1 MSVKNLKKYLEKTSN
16 NLFNSFNDVV
26 TTMNTSKYFAGV
38 IVLILNIASKFVT
51 IKLGK
56 TMESYLKFTFSKHVL
71 VFAMA
76 WMGTR
81 DIYTAL
87 FISIIFVLLT
97 DYLFHEDSPYCC
109 LPTSFKD
116 YHLTLLENSE
126 VTEDEIKKAREV
138 LEKAEKQKDNSNA
151 SVNVDNPLSLE
162 RKQLSTQQKSNQI
175 LY

>member
-1 MSVKNLKKYLEKTSN
+1 MSVKNIKKYLEKNSN
-16 NLFNSFNDVV
+16 ILFKSFNDVV
-26 TTMNTSKYFAGV
+26 TTMNTSKYFAG
-38 IVLILNIASKFVT
+38 IMILTLNIASKFVT

-56 TMESYLKFTFSKHVL
+56 TMESYLKFTFSKHIL
-71 VFAMA
+71 IFAMA

-87 FISIIFVLLT
+87 IISIIFILLS

-126 VTEDEIKKAREV
+126 VTEDEIKKAKEV
-138 LEKAEKQKDNSNA
+138 LEKAEKQKETTSV
-151 SVNVDNPLSLE
+151 VNVDNPLSLE
-162 RKQLSTQQKSNQI
+162 RKLLSATQKSNQI

>member
-1 MSVKNLKKYLEKTSN
+1 MSVKNIKKYIEKTSN

-26 TTMNTSKYFAGV
+26 TTMNSSKIFAG
-38 IVLILNIASKFVT
+38 IMILVLNVTSKFVT

-56 TMESYLKFTFSKHVL
+56 TMESYLKFTFSKQL
-71 VFAMA
+71 LLFAMA

-87 FISIIFVLLT
+87 IISIIFVLLS

-109 LPTSFKD
+109 LPESFKN
-116 YHLTLLENSE
+116 YHLTLLENNE
-126 VTEDEIKKAREV
+126 VTEDEIKKAKEV
-138 LEKAEKQKDNSNA
+138 LEKAEKQKT
-151 SVNVDNPLSLE
+151 SVFNVENPLSLE
-162 RKQLSTQQKSNQI
+162 NKNLTYQQKQNQI

>member
-1 MSVKNLKKYLEKTSN
+1 MSVKNIKKYLEKTSN
-16 NLFNSFNDVV
+16 NLFKSFNDVV
-26 TTMNTSKYFAGV
+26 TTMNTSKYFAGI
-38 IVLILNIASKFVT
+38 IVLTLNIASKFVT

-71 VFAMA
+71 IFAMA

-87 FISIIFVLLT
+87 LISVIFFLLS

-109 LPTSFKD
+109 LPASFKD

-126 VTEDEIKKAREV
+126 VTEDEIKKAKEV
-138 LEKAEKQKDNSNA
+138 LEKAEKQKDNTSTI
-151 SVNVDNPLSLE
+151 VNVDNPLSLE
-162 RKQLSTQQKSNQI
+162 RKPLSAAQKSSQI